1 MTLELTP
8 AVPQPGAAIQAAR
21 HLTPDELAQ
30 AREIADALD
39 LRDSMA
45 ISGFGIKPQAEMSA
59 LAEPILKIV
68 AAEQAGAAGAVL
80 SELVDEIRAADADS
94 LAGAVASSLRGV
106 PVLGGLLDRVRGFR
120 SRFERIGAKIDRIV
134 VELEQNRF
142 VLSRDVALL
151 DRLYEQNV
159 KALRGLL
166 VYIAAGELK
175 IAALRDEQ
183 RALAESAGR
192 SADPMDAL
200 LAADLESATGRLE
213 RRVHDLRLA
222 TMVALQTAPQ
232 IRMVQ
237 NGNQLLIEKIHSSIV
252 ITIPVWKQQVIL
264 ALALADQRKAIEAQK
279 GVTQATNA
287 MLVDNA
293 ENVRKGALD
302 AAVEAQKGIVQ
313 MDTLVHVNE
322 QLIGAIED
330 AIRIQE
336 EGRRR
341 RHDAEEQLGQLQS
354 QLKTALAQARSG
366 G

>member
-1 MTLELTP
+1 
-8 AVPQPGAAIQAAR
+8 
-21 HLTPDELAQ
+21 
-30 AREIADALD
+30 
-39 LRDSMA
+39 
-45 ISGFGIKPQAEMSA
+45 
-59 LAEPILKIV
+59 
-68 AAEQAGAAGAVL
+68 
-80 SELVDEIRAADADS
+80 
-94 LAGAVASSLRGV
+94 
-106 PVLGGLLDRVRGFR
+106 
-120 SRFERIGAKIDRIV
+120 